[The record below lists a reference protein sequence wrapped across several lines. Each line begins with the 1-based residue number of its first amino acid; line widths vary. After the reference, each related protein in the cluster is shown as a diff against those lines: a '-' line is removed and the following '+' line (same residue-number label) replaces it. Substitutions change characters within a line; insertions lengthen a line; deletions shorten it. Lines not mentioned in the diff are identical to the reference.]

1 MLQQPFNP
9 KNVDATDNQ
18 KEFWKKSVP
27 VRFSTLTL
35 AILNSLGFVLIVYS
49 LAVLGRMM
57 PSRFLQQGL
66 YHISLWEIIIILSL
80 IFYLAVAY
88 FSFRAYGHLRRLQLP
103 KKRMYIVIIILMCI
117 SFLQRAFNQ
126 SFGLVELIFIALAII
141 SLVNISTIKKMYSVE
156 AIKTNIEK

>member
-27 VRFSTLTL
+27 VRRSTLAL
-35 AILNSLGFVLIVYS
+35 AILNSLGFVLILYS

-66 YHISLWEIIIILSL
+66 YHISLWEITIILSL

-103 KKRMYIVIIILMCI
+103 KKRMYIVM
-117 SFLQRAFNQ
+117 
-126 SFGLVELIFIALAII
+126 ELPL
-141 SLVNISTIKKMYSVE
+141 
-156 AIKTNIEK
+156 

>member
-27 VRFSTLTL
+27 VRRSTLAL
-35 AILNSLGFVLIVYS
+35 AILNSLGFVLILYS

-103 KKRMYIVIIILMCI
+103 KKRMYIVIIIFMCI